1 MTAVFPPGEETEES
15 KTSPVFILS
24 NSDSDPSTDAG
35 VSDTED
41 EAESDSDQ
49 RDATPP
55 VLNSPQT
62 AAVKGPH
69 GDGDPEE
76 PHRTTDTPK
85 TQGNLHIHSELE
97 CGCEVMAC
105 QFSQDGSLL
114 AVGLSDGTIKIFR
127 PDSGD
132 LVQTLKDSTS
142 ILSSLPVTALRF
154 TLSPQAHCL
163 LLATYASGR
172 VRCWYVWG
180 GDCMWGLREGG
191 LSGGGEGKAPR
202 QTLSLCVSPSGETAA
217 TGGSDSSILLYDLAT
232 HQRVLT
238 CRASSTR
245 TLMDGHRFRV
255 FAVTFHP
262 ERERE
267 FISGGWD
274 NTIQFWDTR
283 QQNAVRM
290 LLGPHVCG
298 DALQIDPAAN
308 HILSGSWRRG
318 SALEVWDYS
327 SGRKLG
333 GVPADPQGDSKIY
346 SCHWLGQDHMVAA
359 GSQLH
364 MLRVINRHTMVT
376 ESRLQ
381 GLSSAVFS
389 SSVCVSGRCAGLVA
403 ASSGTR
409 VFLLERGA
417 QRPRKEHRSPATGD
431 EA

>member
-35 VSDTED
+35 ESDTED
-41 EAESDSDQ
+41 EAESDSDEK
-49 RDATPP
+49 DATPP

-76 PHRTTDTPK
+76 PHRSTDTPK

-163 LLATYASGR
+163 LLATCEYCRQSPR
-172 VRCWYVWG
+172 RHT
-180 GDCMWGLREGG
+180 GDR
-191 LSGGGEGKAPR
+191 
-202 QTLSLCVSPSGETAA
+202 ETAA

-274 NTIQFWDTR
+274 NTIEFWDTR

-359 GSQLH
+359 GSQVH